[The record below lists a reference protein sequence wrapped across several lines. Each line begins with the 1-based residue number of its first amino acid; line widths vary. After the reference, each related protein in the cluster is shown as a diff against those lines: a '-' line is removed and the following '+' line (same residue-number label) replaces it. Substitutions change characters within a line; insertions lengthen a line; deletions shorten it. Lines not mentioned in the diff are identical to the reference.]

1 MKTLNGAVM
10 RLYLQNIKKYRSED
24 TPEEKLKNYTA
35 VPKS

>member
-24 TPEEKLKNYTA
+24 IPEEKN
-35 VPKS
+35 